1 MSDGAEFG
9 DGDELGDGAEFGDC
23 VVTEDMTDFLE
34 NQVSVDMLVA
44 WCGGCGCEK
53 SLGPKGVIC
62 LQLYSLHVRD

>member
-1 MSDGAEFG
+1 MTRGIVEE
-9 DGDELGDGAEFGDC
+9 ELC